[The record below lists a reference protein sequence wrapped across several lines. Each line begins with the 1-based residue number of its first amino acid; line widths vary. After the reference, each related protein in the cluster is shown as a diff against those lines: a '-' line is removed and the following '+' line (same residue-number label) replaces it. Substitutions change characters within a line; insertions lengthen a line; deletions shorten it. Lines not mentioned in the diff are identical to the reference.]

1 MLCQYAFTAPSANI
15 AAFQHCSIEPSQLAM
30 PERDTMKQ
38 KKPAPRRPQ

>member
-15 AAFQHCSIEPSQLAM
+15 AAFQHCSIEPPHLAM

-38 KKPAPRRPQ
+38 KTPAPRRP